1 MVAKHKIG
9 IDYGGTKI
17 EGILLD
23 ASGKEIL
30 RKRSTYEKNYQSGI
44 DTVKSL
50 VSEFD
55 NYTEQKNTVGI
66 CIPGFSSNE
75 TGLVNNANCV
85 WINDQ
90 SFQKDLEIELNRKI
104 KVMNDA
110 NCFALSEAIDG
121 SGSKFNSVWGVIIG
135 SGFGGSFVFNKQVV
149 EGVNQVAGDWGHQP
163 LPYPTKEEYDL
174 NVKCQVG
181 NCQRPLCAEQFISGI
196 GFTKIF
202 NNKYGTNLRTREI
215 VALEA
220 NGDERAKKEFDL
232 YEDRFAR
239 LIAVMIGIVDPD
251 AIIFGG
257 GMSNVGRLYDN
268 IPKLLPKYTFSDK
281 VRNKILRNTHGDSSG
296 VRGAAWLWDSDKF

>member
-23 ASGKEIL
+23 GSGKEIL

-85 WINDQ
+85 WINDKP
-90 SFQKDLEIELNRKI
+90 FQKDLERELNREI

-174 NVKCQVG
+174 NVQCQVG

-268 IPKLLPKYTFSDK
+268 IP
-281 VRNKILRNTHGDSSG
+281 
-296 VRGAAWLWDSDKF
+296 

>member
-1 MVAKHKIG
+1 MSKNFKVG

-17 EGILLD
+17 EGILMD
-23 ASGKEIL
+23 NEGNEIL
-30 RKRSTYEKNYQSGI
+30 RKRSTYEKNYENGI

-50 VSEFD
+50 IEEFD
-55 NYTEQKNTVGI
+55 RHTNSVNTVGV
-66 CIPGFSSNE
+66 CIPGFSSKE

-85 WINDQ
+85 WINDRP
-90 SFQKDLEIELNRKI
+90 FHKDLERSLNRDI
-104 KVMNDA
+104 KLMNDA

-121 SGSKFNSVWGVIIG
+121 SGANYQSVWGIIIG
-135 SGFGGSFVFNKQVV
+135 SGFGGSFVYKKQVI
-149 EGVNQVAGDWGHQP
+149 EGINQVAGDWGHQP

-174 NVKCQVG
+174 NPKCEVG
-181 NCQRPLCAEQFISGI
+181 NCGRPLCAEQFISGI

-202 NNKYGTNLRTREI
+202 NSKYGTNFRTREI

-220 NGDERAKKEFDL
+220 NGDERAKKEFEL

-239 LIAVMIGIVDPD
+239 LISVMIGIIDPD
-251 AIIFGG
+251 VIVIGG
-257 GMSNVGRLYDN
+257 GMSNVGRIYEN

-281 VRNKILRNTHGDSSG
+281 IRNKILRNTHGDSSG

>member
-1 MVAKHKIG
+1 MSKNFKVG

-17 EGILLD
+17 EGILMD
-23 ASGKEIL
+23 NEGNEIL
-30 RKRSTYEKNYQSGI
+30 RKRSTYEKNYVNGI

-50 VSEFD
+50 IEEFD
-55 NYTEQKNTVGI
+55 RYTDTVNTVGV
-66 CIPGFSSNE
+66 CIPGFSSKE

-85 WINDQ
+85 WINDRP
-90 SFQKDLEIELNRKI
+90 FHKDLERSLNRDI
-104 KVMNDA
+104 KLMNDA

-121 SGSKFNSVWGVIIG
+121 SGANYQSVWGIIIG
-135 SGFGGSFVFNKQVV
+135 SGFGGSFVYKKQVI
-149 EGVNQVAGDWGHQP
+149 EGINQVAGDWGHQP
-163 LPYPTKEEYDL
+163 LPYPTQEEYEL
-174 NVKCQVG
+174 NPKCEVG
-181 NCQRPLCAEQFISGI
+181 NCGRPLCAEQFISGI

-202 NNKYGTNLRTREI
+202 NSKYGTNFRTREI

-220 NGDERAKKEFDL
+220 NGDERAKKEFEL

-239 LIAVMIGIVDPD
+239 LISVMIGIIDPD
-251 AIIFGG
+251 VIVIGG
-257 GMSNVGRLYDN
+257 GMSNVARIYEN

>member
-1 MVAKHKIG
+1 MTANYKIG

-23 ASGKEIL
+23 DQGKEIL
-30 RKRSTYEKNYQSGI
+30 RKRLTYDKNYQSGI

-50 VSEFD
+50 VLEFD
-55 NYTEQKNTVGI
+55 NYTGQMNTTGI
-66 CIPGFSSNE
+66 CIPGFSSYE

-85 WINDQ
+85 WINNQ
-90 SFQKDLEIELNRKI
+90 PFKKDLEIELNREIKI
-104 KVMNDA
+104 MNDA

-121 SGSKFNSVWGVIIG
+121 SGAKFNSVWGIIIG

-163 LPYPTKEEYDL
+163 LPYPTKEEYELDIQC
-174 NVKCQVG
+174 NVG
-181 NCQRPLCAEQFISGI
+181 NCKRPLCSEQFISGI

-202 NNKYGTNLRTREI
+202 NQKYGTNLRTREI

-239 LIAVMIGIVDPD
+239 LIAVMIGIIDPD
-251 AIIFGG
+251 VIVLGG
-257 GMSNVGRLYDN
+257 GMSNIGRLYDN
-268 IPKLLPKYTFSDK
+268 IPKLLSKYTFSDK

>member
-1 MVAKHKIG
+1 MSEKFKIG

-17 EGILLD
+17 EGILMD
-23 ASGKEIL
+23 QSGKEVL
-30 RKRSTYEKNYQSGI
+30 RKRSTYDKNYQSGLA
-44 DTVKSL
+44 TVKSL
-50 VSEFD
+50 VDEFD
-55 NYTEQKNTVGI
+55 QYSGTNNTVGI
-66 CIPGFSSNE
+66 GIPGSSSNE
-75 TGLVNNANCV
+75 TGLIKNANST
-85 WINDQ
+85 WLNNKP
-90 SFQKDLEIELNRKI
+90 FKKDLENTLDREIRI
-104 KVMNDA
+104 MNDA

-121 SGSKFNSVWGVIIG
+121 SGKNYKSIWGIIIG
-135 SGFGGSFVFNKQVV
+135 SGFGGSFVYNKEVV

-174 NVKCQVG
+174 NLQCPVD
-181 NCQRPLCAEQFISGI
+181 NCQRTLCAEQFISGI

-202 NNKYGTNLRTREI
+202 NQKYGTDLRTREI

-220 NGDERAKKEFDL
+220 NGDERAKKEFEI

-251 AIIFGG
+251 AIILGG
-257 GMSNVGRLYDN
+257 GMSNIGRLYDN

-281 VRNKILRNTHGDSSG
+281 VRNKVLRNTHGDSSG

>member
-1 MVAKHKIG
+1 MTANYKIG

-23 ASGKEIL
+23 DQGKEIL
-30 RKRSTYEKNYQSGI
+30 RKRLTYDKNYQSGI

-50 VSEFD
+50 VLEFD
-55 NYTEQKNTVGI
+55 NYTGQMNTTGI
-66 CIPGFSSNE
+66 CIPGFSSYE

-85 WINDQ
+85 WINNQ
-90 SFQKDLEIELNRKI
+90 PFKKDLEIELDREIKI
-104 KVMNDA
+104 MNDA

-121 SGSKFNSVWGVIIG
+121 SGAKFNSVWGIIIG

-163 LPYPTKEEYDL
+163 LPYPTKEEYELDIQC
-174 NVKCQVG
+174 NVG
-181 NCQRPLCAEQFISGI
+181 NCKRPLCSEQFISGI

-202 NNKYGTNLRTREI
+202 NQKYGTNLRTREI

-239 LIAVMIGIVDPD
+239 LIAVMIGIIDPD
-251 AIIFGG
+251 VIVLGG
-257 GMSNVGRLYDN
+257 GMSNIGRLYDN
-268 IPKLLPKYTFSDK
+268 IPKLLSKYTFSDK